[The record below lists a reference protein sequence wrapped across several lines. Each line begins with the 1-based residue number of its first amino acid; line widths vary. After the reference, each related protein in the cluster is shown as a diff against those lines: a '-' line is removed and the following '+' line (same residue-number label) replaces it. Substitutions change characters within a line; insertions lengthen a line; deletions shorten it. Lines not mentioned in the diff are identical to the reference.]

1 MYMVDLGSLGFRAL
15 GAWGWGFKVKDLG
28 LTF

>member
-1 MYMVDLGSLGFRAL
+1 MCMVDLRSLGFRAL
-15 GAWGWGFKVKDLG
+15 GAWGWVFEVKDLG